1 MHFGSSLPPRTNC
14 SLTRCLD
21 RKHFSLSVDSGVLAW
36 RFPSHVYYSL
46 VSEIHRRPS
55 FRPILLVLVGVVIG
69 LILAG
74 GIALWD
80 ANRKVQLLAS
90 LDFRIHDPG
99 IPENVLTAIRNA
111 ELKAYDDMGLVRK
124 AVEDIQD
131 SLALL
136 WPGLAFSY
144 DFSIGPYCIKAS
156 TVRETLDFALD
167 EKYLTFN
174 GERSSRHNEVL
185 PIFALQPS
193 INDWQAS
200 VLLEYLRQRH
210 PALRNMKWEVIAADP
225 NAIAKLYSGYM
236 GAGGNW
242 AQWKSD
248 LVPGAVSRDRLGYN
262 PATGQYAAI
271 ALPK

>member
-1 MHFGSSLPPRTNC
+1 M
-14 SLTRCLD
+14 
-21 RKHFSLSVDSGVLAW
+21 
-36 RFPSHVYYSL
+36 
-46 VSEIHRRPS
+46 SEIHRRPS
-55 FRPILLVLVGVVIG
+55 FRAIALVLVGVVIG
-69 LILAG
+69 LMIAG

-99 IPENVLTAIRNA
+99 IPENVLTTIRNA

-156 TVRETLDFALD
+156 TVREMVDFALD
-167 EKYLTFN
+167 EKYLTLN
-174 GERSSRHNEVL
+174 SERSSRYNEVL
-185 PIFALQPS
+185 PLFALQPS
-193 INDWQAS
+193 INDWEAS
-200 VLLEYLRQRH
+200 VLLEYLRRRH
-210 PALRNMKWEVIAADP
+210 PGLNNMTWRAIAADP

-236 GAGGNW
+236 GAGGDW
-242 AQWKSD
+242 ARWESD
-248 LVPGAVSRDRLGYN
+248 LLPGAVSRDRLGFD
-262 PATGQYAAI
+262 PATGKYAAI
-271 ALPK
+271 APPN